1 TTPLPRDEPVIILES
16 HQVRSTMRKI
26 DITKAAGPDSVP
38 GHTLKSCADRLA
50 GVFTNIFNPSL
61 QHALVP
67 TCRKTT
73 TIFPVPKKQQVRCL
87 NDYRPVTLTPIIM
100 KCFERL
106 VLPHIK
112 ASIPTDL
119 DSHQFAYRGN
129 RSMEDAISPS
139 LHTSLSHLEHPNTY
153 ARMDASSAQPF
164 SSYSHDCKTIHSSNT
179 IVKFADDTTVV
190 GQPNIAGAVHGEMKQ
205 RSSWT
210 RRVLRSDTVQFPNQA
225 VMQLLRML
233 SMVSL

>member
-1 TTPLPRDEPVIILES
+1 TTPLPRDDPVIILES

-87 NDYRPVTLTPIIM
+87 KDYRPVTLTPIIM

-112 ASIPTDL
+112 ASILTDL

-129 RSMEDAISPS
+129 RSMEDAISTS

-153 ARMDASSAQPF
+153 VKMLFVDFTSAF
-164 SSYSHDCKTIHSSNT
+164 NT
-179 IVKFADDTTVV
+179 IVPHKQTTECQIQFSVETPDCLREEAV
-190 GQPNIAGAVHGEMKQ
+190 QQSGCEGPNATVPLSRWQEGEEC
-205 RSSWT
+205 
-210 RRVLRSDTVQFPNQA
+210 V
-225 VMQLLRML
+225 
-233 SMVSL
+233 